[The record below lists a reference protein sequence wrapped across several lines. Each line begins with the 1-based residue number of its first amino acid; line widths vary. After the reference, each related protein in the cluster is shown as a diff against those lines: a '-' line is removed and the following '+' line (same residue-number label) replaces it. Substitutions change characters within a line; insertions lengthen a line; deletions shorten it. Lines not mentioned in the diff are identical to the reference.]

1 MSSEAL
7 TLILFLLLFS
17 MLLTGFPVAFTLGGL
32 SILFGLIAFGFDFF
46 NLLPLRI
53 YGIMNNYVL
62 IAVPLFVFMG
72 VMLEKSGIAER
83 LLDTMSLLLG
93 RLKGGLALSVVIVG
107 ALLGATTGVVG
118 ATVTTMGLLSLP
130 TMLRRGFSKSLATGT
145 IAAAG
150 TLGQLVPPSVVMV
163 LLGSVMNISVGDLFA
178 AALIPSAILV
188 AGYLIYIFIVALF
201 NPKQA
206 PPIATEELRTF
217 WSEGVAMRVLR
228 AFVLPALLVL
238 AVLGS
243 IYAGIATPTEAAAVG
258 AAVAMLLT
266 ALEGKLTWEVIFDTC
281 KQTTFLTSMV
291 FIILVGATAFGLV
304 FRGIGGDTV
313 MINLIEHAKL
323 SPMLFLAFVLTGI
336 FIAGCFIDF
345 IEIIF
350 IFIPVITPLLV
361 KYEMNLVWV
370 AILITVMLQTSFL
383 TPPFGFTL
391 FYLKGVTP
399 PEVQTVDI
407 YKGVVPFI
415 VIQVV
420 VIAVIFAVPE
430 LGTFVPKATRAALP

>member
-7 TLILFLLLFS
+7 TLLLFLLLFA
-17 MLLTGFPVAFTLGGL
+17 MLLAGFPVAFTLGGL
-32 SILFGLIAFGFDFF
+32 SIAFGLLAFGFDFF

-83 LLDTMSLLLG
+83 LLNAMSLLLG

-188 AGYLIYIFIVALF
+188 MSYLLYIFGVALF
-201 NPKQA
+201 NPKEA
-206 PPIATEELRTF
+206 PPIDAEELRAF
-217 WSEGVAMRVLR
+217 WSEGFAMRLFR

-258 AAVAMLLT
+258 ATVAMLLT
-266 ALEGKLTWEVIFDTC
+266 ALEGKLTWSVVVETC
-281 KQTTFLTSMV
+281 KETTFLTSMV

-304 FRGIGGDTV
+304 FRGIGGDAV
-313 MINLIEHAKL
+313 MVNLIEQSKL
-323 SPMLFLAFVLTGI
+323 SPTLFLAFVLAGI
-336 FIAGCFIDF
+336 FIAGFFIDF

-420 VIAVIFAVPE
+420 VIALIFIIPE
-430 LGTFVPKATRAALP
+430 LGSFVPKATRAALP

>member
-1 MSSEAL
+1 MSSELL
-7 TLILFLLLFS
+7 TLMLFGLLIALLL
-17 MLLTGFPVAFTLGGL
+17 MGFPVAFTLGGL
-32 SILFGLIAFGFDFF
+32 SIAFGYFVFGFEFF
-46 NLLPLRI
+46 NLLPMRVF
-53 YGIMNNYVL
+53 GIMTNYVL

-93 RLKGGLALSVVIVG
+93 RLRGGLALSVIVVG

-130 TMLRRGFSKSLATGT
+130 TMLRRGFSKSLSTGT

-150 TLGQLVPPSVVMV
+150 TLGQLVPPSVIMV
-163 LLGSVMNISVGDLFA
+163 LLASVMNVSVGDMFA
-178 AALIPSAILV
+178 AAVAPSVILV
-188 AGYLIYIFIVALF
+188 VAYLIYIYIVALLK
-201 NPKQA
+201 PEQA
-206 PPIATEELRTF
+206 PPIKAEELADF
-217 WSEGVAMRVLR
+217 WRQGALSRITR

-258 AAVAMLLT
+258 ALVATLLT
-266 ALEGKLTWEVIFDTC
+266 AIEKKLSWKVVADVCRE
-281 KQTTFLTSMV
+281 TTFLTSMV

-304 FRGIGGDTV
+304 FRGIGGDAALT
-313 MINLIEHAKL
+313 NLIERSNL
-323 SPMLFLAFVLTGI
+323 SPELFLAFVLIGI

-350 IFIPVITPLLV
+350 IFVPVILPILL
-361 KYEMNLVWV
+361 KYNLNLIWV
-370 AILITVMLQTSFL
+370 GMLITVCLQTSFL

-391 FYLKGVTP
+391 FYLKGVAP
-399 PEVQTVDI
+399 PEISTSDI
-407 YKGVVPFI
+407 YRGVVPFI
-415 VIQVV
+415 ALQLLVV
-420 VIAVIFAVPE
+420 ALLLFFPE
-430 LGTFVPKATRAALP
+430 LGSLVPSARR

>member
-7 TLILFLLLFS
+7 TLLFFLLLFA
-17 MLLTGFPVAFTLGGL
+17 LLLMGFPVAFTLGGL
-32 SILFGLIAFGFDFF
+32 SIVFGLVAFGFDFF

-83 LLDTMSLLLG
+83 LLNTMALLLG
-93 RLKGGLALSVVIVG
+93 RLSGGLALSVIIVG
-107 ALLGATTGVVG
+107 AMLGATTGVVG

-150 TLGQLVPPSVVMV
+150 TLGQLIPPSVVMV
-163 LLGSVMNISVGDLFA
+163 LLGSVMNVSVGDLFA

-188 AGYLIYIFIVALF
+188 LGYMLYVLTVVLL
-201 NPKQA
+201 NPKEA
-206 PPIATEELRTF
+206 PPIAPEELDAF
-217 WSEGVAMRVLR
+217 WRKGLLQRLFR
-228 AFVLPALLVL
+228 AVVLPFFLVL

-258 AAVAMLLT
+258 AAAAMLLT
-266 ALEGKLTWEVIFDTC
+266 ALEGKLTWDVVLDTC

-291 FIILVGATAFGLV
+291 FTILVGATAFGLV
-304 FRGIGGDTV
+304 FRGIGGDAV
-313 MINLIEHAKL
+313 MVNLIEHANL
-323 SPMLFLAFVLTGI
+323 SPTLFLAFVLAGI

-350 IFIPVITPLLV
+350 IFVPVITPLLV

-370 AILITVMLQTSFL
+370 AILMTVMLQTSFL

-399 PEVQTVDI
+399 PEIQTTDI
-407 YKGVVPFI
+407 YKGVIPFI
-415 VIQVV
+415 VIQVLV
-420 VIAVIFAVPE
+420 VATIFAVPE
-430 LGTFVPKATRAALP
+430 LGSFVPKTTRAALP

>member
-7 TLILFLLLFS
+7 TLLFFLLLFA
-17 MLLTGFPVAFTLGGL
+17 LLLMGFPVAFTLGGL
-32 SILFGLIAFGFDFF
+32 SIVFGLVAFGFDFF

-83 LLDTMSLLLG
+83 LLNTMALLLG
-93 RLKGGLALSVVIVG
+93 RLSGGLALSVIIVG
-107 ALLGATTGVVG
+107 AMLGATTGVVG

-163 LLGSVMNISVGDLFA
+163 LLGSVMNVSVGDLFA

-188 AGYLIYIFIVALF
+188 LGYMLYVLIVALL
-201 NPKQA
+201 NPKEA
-206 PPIATEELRTF
+206 PPIAPEELDAF
-217 WSEGVAMRVLR
+217 WRKG
-228 AFVLPALLVL
+228 LLQRL

-258 AAVAMLLT
+258 AAAAMLLT
-266 ALEGKLTWEVIFDTC
+266 ALEGKLTWDVVLDTC

-304 FRGIGGDTV
+304 FRGIGGDAV
-313 MINLIEHAKL
+313 MVNLIEHANL
-323 SPMLFLAFVLTGI
+323 SPTLFLAFVLAGI

-350 IFIPVITPLLV
+350 IFVPVITPLLV

-370 AILITVMLQTSFL
+370 AILMTVMLQTSFL

-399 PEVQTVDI
+399 PEIQTTDI
-407 YKGVVPFI
+407 YKGVIPFI
-415 VIQVV
+415 VIQVLV
-420 VIAVIFAVPE
+420 VATIFAVPE
-430 LGTFVPKATRAALP
+430 LGSFVPKTTRAALP

>member
-1 MSSEAL
+1 MSSELL
-7 TLILFLLLFS
+7 TLLLFLLLFAG
-17 MLLTGFPVAFTLGGL
+17 LLLGFPVAFTLGGL
-32 SILFGLIAFGFDFF
+32 SVIFGLFAFGFDFF

-72 VMLEKSGIAER
+72 SMLEKSGIAER
-83 LLDTMSLLLG
+83 LLDTMALIMG
-93 RLKGGLALSVVIVG
+93 RLRGGLALSVVIVG
-107 ALLGATTGVVG
+107 AMLGATTGVVG

-163 LLGSVMNISVGDLFA
+163 LLGSVMNVSVGDLFA
-178 AALIPSAILV
+178 AALIPSGLLV
-188 AGYLIYIFIVALF
+188 GGYLLYIIFLAYLR
-201 NPKQA
+201 PQEA
-206 PPIATEELRTF
+206 PSVDAAELKEF
-217 WSEGVAMRVLR
+217 WSEGIVRRIVR
-228 AFVLPALLVL
+228 ALVLPFLLVL

-258 AAVAMLLT
+258 AAVSMVLT
-266 ALEGKLTWEVIFDTC
+266 AIEGKLNWQVVLETC

-304 FRGIGGDTV
+304 FRGIGGDSV
-313 MINLIEHAKL
+313 MVSLIERSNL
-323 SPMLFLAFVLTGI
+323 SPMLFLALVLAGI
-336 FIAGCFIDF
+336 FLAGCFIDF

-350 IFIPVITPLLV
+350 IFVPVITPLLV

-391 FYLKGVTP
+391 FYLKGVAP
-399 PEVQTVDI
+399 ASVQTADI
-407 YKGVVPFI
+407 YRGVVPFI
-415 VIQVV
+415 IIQIIVV
-420 VIAVIFAVPE
+420 AVILAVPE
-430 LGTFVPKATRAALP
+430 LGSFVPKSTRAALP